1 MGPQDTV
8 TWSLGSTHSGPKHK
22 QQDIEMAAS
31 PDVSTQE
38 KPVVVE
44 GSPDNSTQ
52 EMEMEMDND
61 SKFCRV
67 PVNEEG

>member
-8 TWSLGSTHSGPKHK
+8 TWSLGSTHSGPKDK

-38 KPVVVE
+38 KPVMVD
-44 GSPDNSTQ
+44 GSPDNST
-52 EMEMEMDND
+52 DND
-61 SKFCRV
+61 SRFCRG
-67 PVNEEG
+67 PVNVEE